1 MEQPR
6 ISGFLHGT
14 TRSLRIALIGFF
26 AVASGVGLGFLGFE
40 IGNRAIS
47 VVGFFMCA
55 VGAAIFFTGILY
67 GWIKNAPA
75 ILREVFLN
83 YLKK

>member
-6 ISGFLHGT
+6 IGGFLHGT
-14 TRSLRIALIGFF
+14 TRSLRIALVGFF
-26 AVASGVGLGFLGFE
+26 VVASGVGLGFLGFE
-40 IGNRAIS
+40 IGIRAIS
-47 VVGFFMCA
+47 VIGFFMC
-55 VGAAIFFTGILY
+55 VLGATIFFTGIVY

-75 ILREVFLN
+75 ILREVYLN